1 MRQQYTCIFA
11 RTIRSRIWAMPASWR
26 CVWLWLK
33 LSADPEGYVCAS
45 PAGVAIGAQVSLEEA
60 RDALA
65 SMEATDPDA
74 DPEDQHEGRIIERV
88 PRGWKVLDHT
98 EEREQAKRE
107 SANARQREYMK
118 RYRKRQKEDG
128 PANDASLASPADAK
142 VDAPTTIPT
151 PKSKAVE
158 DNSCPPTPQG
168 FAAATISARIDK
180 IPEDWTPSAELR
192 ADAAIAGVVD
202 FDARL
207 AKLRLGPIGGRWGVF
222 PDKLEDFIRTL
233 LPNWKTWGEQD
244 RAKERAAKTRN
255 EAPPSS
261 RTKPWEEPEPLIDI
275 DLRVLDGNIKR
286 YIADKGLGEWGPV
299 VREWLDEAKAAGV
312 KLSRPQAL
320 KALKLWLAERVK
332 ARAAA

>member
-1 MRQQYTCIFA
+1 
-11 RTIRSRIWAMPASWR
+11 
-26 CVWLWLK
+26 
-33 LSADPEGYVCAS
+33 
-45 PAGVAIGAQVSLEEA
+45 
-60 RDALA
+60 
-65 SMEATDPDA
+65 
-74 DPEDQHEGRIIERV
+74 
-88 PRGWKVLDHT
+88 
-98 EEREQAKRE
+98 
-107 SANARQREYMK
+107 
-118 RYRKRQKEDG
+118 
-128 PANDASLASPADAK
+128 
-142 VDAPTTIPT
+142 
-151 PKSKAVE
+151 
-158 DNSCPPTPQG
+158 
-168 FAAATISARIDK
+168 
-180 IPEDWTPSAELR
+180 
-192 ADAAIAGVVD
+192 
-202 FDARL
+202 
-207 AKLRLGPIGGRWGVF
+207 VF